1 MNKALAYL
9 NMVSSD
15 NDKDSVS
22 DMSYEKPDSKCS
34 SSVIES

>member
-1 MNKALAYL
+1 MDKALAYL
-9 NMVSSD
+9 NMVTSE

-34 SSVIES
+34 ESVVES